1 MDSEVKFTNEQIQR
15 MQILYFKDRRSGR
28 PMIKKIGEC
37 IKNNWE
43 GMRLEE
49 RDIQQEIDTLKAES
63 VFLELMNSET
73 WVKYIFKF

>member
-28 PMIKKIGEC
+28 PMIEKIGEC